1 MSNPLERLKRLPWV
15 PLFHAALLTAIA
27 AVVVEFILALGAQ
40 FPEFRA
46 LLLMLVQPPL
56 ALFTMLAISFGIG
69 VLAVVFLE
77 YLNRVAINTS
87 NLWAF
92 ILCLAIVFLILGL
105 LPVFPIGLFQI
116 GYTQLVV
123 MALGV
128 FFKGRRYWRW

>member
-15 PLFHAALLTAIA
+15 PLFQAALLTAIA
-27 AVVVEFILALGAQ
+27 AVVVEFVLDLGAQ
-40 FPEFRA
+40 VLGLEAA
-46 LLLMLVQPPL
+46 LNRLLQPPL

-69 VLAVVFLE
+69 VLAVCFLE

-87 NLWAF
+87 NLWAL
-92 ILCLAIVFLILGL
+92 ILCLVIVFLLVGL
-105 LPVFPIGLFQI
+105 EPIFSIGLFQI